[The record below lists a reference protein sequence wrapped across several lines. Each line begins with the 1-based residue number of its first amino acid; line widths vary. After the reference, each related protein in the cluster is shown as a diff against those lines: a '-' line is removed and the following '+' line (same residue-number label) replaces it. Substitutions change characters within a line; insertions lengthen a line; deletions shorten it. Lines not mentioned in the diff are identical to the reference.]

1 MKKNAAPDMRKLAS
15 ADPAAGDR
23 LPYAAYVND
32 HTILTRDGDIIQMIA
47 LEGYP
52 FETADTDTLNQIAS
66 TRDII
71 FRGIAS
77 SQLILYCHVVRRRVV
92 AELALLPQPEGL
104 ARQIDLEWR
113 AQLGER
119 RLFVNDTVLTLVRR
133 PAKGKVGLLE
143 RLSRKM
149 RRMKKPSHEDEA
161 ALNRDLRELDAARVN
176 LMAALGRYG
185 PRALGQYES
194 EDGDLRCTMME
205 HLSSIYNGE
214 SQPVLVPQGDLGHY
228 LPYKRVSFGIDTL
241 ELRGVVP
248 GGSRLGAI
256 ISVKDYPAATVPGM
270 LDNLLRLPHELSL
283 SESFAFVDRQIA
295 DERMALSLRRLRA
308 ASDDT
313 MTLKQGLM
321 AARDDLVAGNASYGE
336 HHMTI
341 HVRAKTLDELDR
353 AVADVQ
359 SALADTGAIAVREDL
374 NLEAAFWAQFPGNA
388 YFIARK
394 AMIST
399 GNLASLMSLHSFPMG
414 NVAGGP
420 WGEPLTV
427 LETTSSTPYF
437 FNLHHGDLGNFTLIG
452 PSGAGKTVV
461 LNFLVAQA
469 QKFAPRTFFF
479 DKDRGAEIF
488 IRSIGGHYDVLR
500 PGVQSGFNPL
510 ALPDT
515 PENRAFLRGWLSL
528 LGAPQA
534 GPLSNE
540 DAAVIADA
548 VDANYEQP
556 AHHRRLRYQVELL
569 SGSIRPTRGDLASRL
584 APWNGAGEHAWLFD
598 NAADRLDLSEAT
610 IGFDMTALLDNPVLR
625 TPAMLYLFHR
635 VDERLDG
642 SPSMIVIDEGW
653 KALDDEIFVRR
664 LKDWMKTVR
673 KRNGVVGFATQ
684 SASDALDSKIA
695 STIIEQAATQMF
707 MPNPKAQASDY
718 IDGFGLTE
726 HEFDLVRGLPD
737 HLRCVLIKQA
747 NMSVVARL
755 DMNNMPEVLTILSGR
770 EKSVRHL
777 DSLRETHGDDPAGWL
792 PQLVEAAQKGPRALW
807 EQHAA

>member
-1 MKKNAAPDMRKLAS
+1 MKKGVQHDVAKLAA

-23 LPYAAYVND
+23 LPFARHLNEQ
-32 HTILTRDGDIIQMIA
+32 TIETRDGDLIQMIA

-52 FETADTDTLNQIAS
+52 FETADTDTLNQIAA
-66 TRDII
+66 TRDIV

-92 AELALLPQPEGL
+92 ADLALAQPEGL
-104 ARQIDLEWR
+104 ARQIDEQWR
-113 AQLGER
+113 RQLGDR
-119 RLFVNDTVLTLVRR
+119 NLFVNDIVLTLMRR

-149 RRMKKPSHEDEA
+149 RGLTKHSAEDHA
-161 ALNRDLRELDAARVN
+161 AQIRDLRELDAARVN
-176 LMAALGRYG
+176 LMASLGRYS
-185 PRALGQYES
+185 PRPLGQYHS
-194 EDGDLRCTMME
+194 GNGDLRCTMME
-205 HLSSIYNGE
+205 HLSAIYNGE
-214 SQPVLVPQGDLGHY
+214 SQPVLVPQGDLGQY
-228 LPYKRVSFGIDTL
+228 LPYKRVSFGMDTL
-241 ELRGVVP
+241 ELRGVVH
-248 GGSRLGAI
+248 GGNRLGAI
-256 ISVKDYPAATVPGM
+256 ISVKDYPATTTPGM
-270 LDNLLRLPHELSL
+270 LDNLLRLPHELTL

-313 MTLKQGLM
+313 ITLKQGLL
-321 AARDDLVAGNASYGE
+321 AARDDLVAGNAAYGE

-341 HVRAKTLDELDR
+341 HVRARTLDELDR

-374 NLEAAFWAQFPGNA
+374 NLEAAFWAQFPGNGN
-388 YFIARK
+388 FIARK

-399 GNLASLMSLHSFPMG
+399 GNLASLMSLHSFPTG

-437 FNLHHGDLGNFTLIG
+437 FNLHNGDLGNFTLIG
-452 PSGAGKTVV
+452 PSGSGKTVV

-488 IRSIGGHYDVLR
+488 IRAIGGHYDVLR
-500 PGVQSGFNPL
+500 PGTQSGFNPL
-510 ALPDT
+510 ALHDT
-515 PENRAFLRGWLSL
+515 PENRAFLRGWLAL
-528 LGAPQA
+528 LGTPAT

-540 DAAVIADA
+540 DAALIADA
-548 VDANYEQP
+548 VDANYDQP
-556 AHHRRLRYQVELL
+556 IAHRRLRYLVELL
-569 SGSIRPTRGDLASRL
+569 SGAIRPTRGDLASRL
-584 APWNGAGEHAWLFD
+584 AAWHSGGEHAWLFD
-598 NAADRLDLSEAT
+598 NATDRLDIDEAT
-610 IGFDMTALLDNPVLR
+610 IGFDMTALLDNRTLR
-625 TPAMLYLFHR
+625 TPAMFYLFHR
-635 VDERLDG
+635 ADERLDG
-642 SPSMIVIDEGW
+642 RPSMIVIDEGW

-673 KRNGVVGFATQ
+673 KRGGVVGFATQ

-707 MPNPKAQASDY
+707 MPNPKAQARDY
-718 IDGFGLTE
+718 VDGFGLTE
-726 HEFDLVRGLPD
+726 HEFELVRGLPD
-737 HLRCVLIKQA
+737 HLRCMLIKQA
-747 NMSVVARL
+747 NISVVARL
-755 DMNNMPEVLTILSGR
+755 DMSGMPEILTILSGR

-777 DSLRETHGDDPAGWL
+777 DTLRAEHGDDPAEWL
-792 PQLVEAAQKGPRALW
+792 PQLIQAAQRGPRALW
-807 EQHAA
+807 ERDAA

>member
-1 MKKNAAPDMRKLAS
+1 
-15 ADPAAGDR
+15 
-23 LPYAAYVND
+23 
-32 HTILTRDGDIIQMIA
+32 MIA

-52 FETADTDTLNQIAS
+52 FETADTDTLNQIAA

-92 AELALLPQPEGL
+92 ADLALRQPEGL
-104 ARQIDLEWR
+104 AQQIDQQWR
-113 AQLGER
+113 QQLAER
-119 RLFVNDTVLTLVRR
+119 NLFVNDIVLTLVRR
-133 PAKGKVGLLE
+133 PAKGKVGWLE
-143 RLSRKM
+143 RLSRTM
-149 RRMKKPSHEDEA
+149 RGLNKHSVEEDA
-161 ALNRDLRELDAARVN
+161 ARIRELRELDAARTN

-185 PRALGQYES
+185 PRALGQYHS
-194 EDGDLRCTMME
+194 STGDLRCTMLE

-214 SQPVLVPQGDLGHY
+214 SQPVLVPQGDLGQY
-228 LPYKRVSFGIDTL
+228 LPYKRVSFGMDTL
-241 ELRGVVP
+241 ELRGAVH
-248 GGSRLGAI
+248 GGNRLGAI

-270 LDNLLRLPHELSL
+270 LDNLLRLPHELTL

-313 MTLKQGLM
+313 ISLKQGLM
-321 AARDDLVAGNASYGE
+321 AARDDLVAGNAAYGE
-336 HHMTI
+336 HHITV
-341 HVRAKTLDELDR
+341 HVRATSLDELDR

-374 NLEAAFWAQFPGNA
+374 NLEAAFWAQFPGNGD
-388 YFIARK
+388 FIARK

-399 GNLASLMSLHSFPMG
+399 GNLASLVSMHSFPVG

-420 WGEPLTV
+420 WGEALTV

-437 FNLHHGDLGNFTLIG
+437 FNLHNGDLGNFTLIG
-452 PSGAGKTVV
+452 PSGSGKTVV

-488 IRSIGGHYDVLR
+488 IRAIGGHYDVLR
-500 PGVQSGFNPL
+500 PGNPSGFNPL
-510 ALPDT
+510 ALDDT
-515 PENRAFLRGWLSL
+515 PANRAFLRGWLSQ
-528 LGAPQA
+528 LGTPNM

-540 DAAVIADA
+540 DAALIADA

-556 AHHRRLRYQVELL
+556 PEHRRLRYLVELL
-569 SGSIRPTRGDLASRL
+569 SGAGRPARGDLASRL
-584 APWNGAGEHAWLFD
+584 APWHSAGEYAWLFD
-598 NAADRLDLSEAT
+598 NARDRLDIGEAT
-610 IGFDMTALLDNPVLR
+610 IGFDMTALLDNPILR

-642 SPSMIVIDEGW
+642 RPSMIVIDEGW
-653 KALDDEIFVRR
+653 KALDDEIFVRQM
-664 LKDWMKTVR
+664 KDWMKTVR

-684 SASDALDSKIA
+684 SAGDALDSKIA
-695 STIIEQAATQMF
+695 STIIEQAATQLF
-707 MPNPKAQASDY
+707 MPNPKAQPGDY
-718 IDGFGLTE
+718 IDGFGLTN
-726 HEFDLVRGLPD
+726 HEFDLVRGLPE

-755 DMNNMPEVLTILSGR
+755 DMSGMPEILTILSGR

-777 DSLRETHGDDPAGWL
+777 DSLRAEHGDDPAEWL
-792 PQLVEAAQKGPRALW
+792 PPLVAAAQKGPRALW
-807 EQHAA
+807 ERDAA

>member
-1 MKKNAAPDMRKLAS
+1 MKKFDAHQISKLAA

-23 LPYAAYVND
+23 LPYARHVND
-32 HTILTRDGDIIQMIA
+32 HTIMTREGDLVQMIA

-52 FETADTDTLNQIAS
+52 FETADSDTLNQIAA
-66 TRDII
+66 TRDIV
-71 FRGIAS
+71 FRSIAS

-92 AELALLPQPEGL
+92 AELALQQPPGM
-104 ARQIDLEWR
+104 ARQIDTAWR
-113 AQLGER
+113 QQLGER
-119 RLFVNDTVLTLVRR
+119 NLFVNDIVLTLVRR

-143 RLSRKM
+143 RLSRQL
-149 RRMKKPSHEDEA
+149 RGLKKHAIEDEA
-161 ALNRDLRELDAARVN
+161 ALNRDLRELDAANVN
-176 LMAALGRYG
+176 LMSALGRYG
-185 PRALGQYES
+185 PRQLGQYETHS
-194 EDGDLRCTMME
+194 GELRCMMME
-205 HLSSIYNGE
+205 HLSSIYNGD

-228 LPYKRVSFGIDTL
+228 LPYKRVSFGMDTL
-241 ELRGVVP
+241 ELRGAVHA
-248 GGSRLGAI
+248 GNRLGAI
-256 ISVKDYPAATVPGM
+256 ISVKDYPAATTPGM
-270 LDNLLRLPHELSL
+270 LDNLLRLPHELTL

-308 ASDDT
+308 ASDET
-313 MTLKQGLM
+313 ITLKQGLM
-321 AARDDLVAGNASYGE
+321 AARDDLVSGNSAYGE
-336 HHMTI
+336 HHMTV

-374 NLEAAFWAQFPGNA
+374 NLEAAFWAQFPGNSD
-388 YFIARK
+388 FIARK

-399 GNLASLMSLHSFPMG
+399 GNLASLMSLHSFPTG
-414 NVAGGP
+414 NAAGGP

-452 PSGAGKTVV
+452 PSGSGKTVV
-461 LNFLVAQA
+461 LNFLIAQA

-488 IRSIGGHYDVLR
+488 IRAIGGHYDVLR
-500 PGVQSGFNPL
+500 PGMPSGFNPL
-510 ALPDT
+510 ALTDT
-515 PENRAFLRGWLSL
+515 PDNRAFLRNWLAL
-528 LGAPQA
+528 LGAPQT

-540 DAAVIADA
+540 DAAIIADA
-548 VDANYEQP
+548 VDANFEQP
-556 AHHRRLRYQVELL
+556 AEHRRLRYLVELL
-569 SGSIRPTRGDLASRL
+569 SGASRPTRGDLASRL
-584 APWNGAGEHAWLFD
+584 APWHSAGEYAWLFD
-598 NAADRLDLSEAT
+598 NAEDRLDIEQAT
-610 IGFDMTALLDNPVLR
+610 IGFDMTALLDTPALR

-635 VDERLDG
+635 ADERLDG
-642 SPSMIVIDEGW
+642 RPSMIVIDEGW

-673 KRNGVVGFATQ
+673 KRGGVVGFATQ

-695 STIIEQAATQMF
+695 STIIEQAATQIF
-707 MPNPKAQASDY
+707 MPNPKAQARDY
-718 IDGFGLTE
+718 VDGFGLTE
-726 HEFDLVRGLPD
+726 HEFELVRGLPD

-755 DMNNMPEVLTILSGR
+755 DMSGMPDVLTILSGR

-777 DSLRETHGDDPAGWL
+777 DTLRAQYGDDPADWL
-792 PQLVEAAQKGPRALW
+792 PLLVDAAQKGPRALW
-807 EQHAA
+807 DRDAA

>member
-1 MKKNAAPDMRKLAS
+1 MKPTDAQQISKLAA

-23 LPYAAYVND
+23 LPYARHVNEQ
-32 HTILTRDGDIIQMIA
+32 TIETRDGNLVQMIA
-47 LEGYP
+47 IDGYP
-52 FETADTDTLNQIAS
+52 FETADTETLNQIAA

-77 SQLILYCHVVRRRVV
+77 SQLVLYCHVVRRRVV
-92 AELALLPQPEGL
+92 ADLALPQPAGM
-104 ARQIDLEWR
+104 ARQIDDEWR
-113 AQLGER
+113 KQLGER
-119 RLFVNDTVLTLVRR
+119 NLFVNDIILTLVRR

-143 RLSRKM
+143 RFSRTLRGLKG
-149 RRMKKPSHEDEA
+149 PSSEDDA
-161 ALNRDLRELDAARVN
+161 AQIRDLRELDSARVN
-176 LMAALGRYG
+176 LTAALGRYG
-185 PRALGQYES
+185 PRPLGQYQS
-194 EDGDLRCTMME
+194 ANGDQRCAMME
-205 HLSSIYNGE
+205 HLSSIYNSE
-214 SQPVLVPQGDLGHY
+214 SQPVTVPQGDLGQY
-228 LPYKRVSFGIDTL
+228 LPYKRVSFGMDTL
-241 ELRGVVP
+241 ELRGAMH
-248 GGSRLGAI
+248 GGNRLGAI
-256 ISVKDYPAATVPGM
+256 ISVKDYPSATVPGM
-270 LDNLLRLPHELSL
+270 LDNLLRLPHELTL

-313 MTLKQGLM
+313 ITLKHGLM
-321 AARDDLVAGNASYGE
+321 AARDDLVAGNAAYGE

-341 HVRAKTLDELDR
+341 HVRAKTLDGLDR

-374 NLEAAFWAQFPGNA
+374 NLEAAFWAQFPGNGE
-388 YFIARK
+388 FIARK
-394 AMIST
+394 ALIST
-399 GNLASLMSLHSFPMG
+399 GNLASLMSLHSFPTG

-437 FNLHHGDLGNFTLIG
+437 FNLHNGDLGNFTLIG
-452 PSGAGKTVV
+452 PSGSGKTVV
-461 LNFLVAQA
+461 LNFLLAQA

-488 IRSIGGHYDVLR
+488 IRAIGGHYDVLR
-500 PGVQSGFNPL
+500 PGTPSGFNPL
-510 ALPDT
+510 ALNDT
-515 PENRAFLRGWLSL
+515 QENRAFLRGWLCL
-528 LGAPQA
+528 LGTPQT
-534 GPLSNE
+534 GSLSNE
-540 DAAVIADA
+540 DAALIADA
-548 VDANYEQP
+548 VDANFDQP
-556 AHHRRLRYQVELL
+556 VEHRRLCYLVELL
-569 SGSIRPTRGDLASRL
+569 SGAIRPARGDLASRL
-584 APWNGAGEHAWLFD
+584 APWHSAGEHAWLFD
-598 NAADRLDLSEAT
+598 NARDRLDINQST
-610 IGFDMTALLDNPVLR
+610 IGFDMTALLDNAALR
-625 TPAMLYLFHR
+625 TPAMFYLFHR

-684 SASDALDSKIA
+684 SAGDALDSKIA

-707 MPNPKAQASDY
+707 MPNPKAQARDY
-718 IDGFGLTE
+718 IEGFGLTE
-726 HEFDLVRGLPD
+726 HEFELVRGLPD

-755 DMNNMPEVLTILSGR
+755 DMSGMPEILTILSGR

-777 DSLRETHGDDPAGWL
+777 DTLRAEHGDDPAEWL
-792 PQLVEAAQKGPRALW
+792 PQLVKAAQKGPRALW
-807 EQHAA
+807 ERDAA

>member
-1 MKKNAAPDMRKLAS
+1 MKKSAQQNVTQLAA

-23 LPYAAYVND
+23 LPFGRHLNEQ
-32 HTILTRDGDIIQMIA
+32 TIETRDGDLVQMIA

-52 FETADTDTLNQIAS
+52 FETADTNTLNQIAAM
-66 TRDII
+66 RDIV

-92 AELALLPQPEGL
+92 ADLALTQPEGM
-104 ARQIDLEWR
+104 ARQIDEQWR
-113 AQLGER
+113 QQLGER
-119 RLFVNDTVLTLVRR
+119 NLFVNDIVLTLVRR

-149 RRMKKPSHEDEA
+149 RGLKKHSAEDDA
-161 ALNRDLRELDAARVN
+161 AQIRDLRELDAARVN
-176 LMAALGRYG
+176 LMASLGRYS
-185 PRALGQYES
+185 PRPLGQYHSHNGE
-194 EDGDLRCTMME
+194 LRCTMME
-205 HLSSIYNGE
+205 HLSAIYNGE
-214 SQPVLVPQGDLGHY
+214 SQPVLVPQGDLGQY
-228 LPYKRVSFGIDTL
+228 LPYKRVSFGMDTL
-241 ELRGVVP
+241 ELRGVVHN
-248 GGSRLGAI
+248 GNRLGAI
-256 ISVKDYPAATVPGM
+256 ISVKDYPAATAPGM
-270 LDNLLRLPHELSL
+270 LDSLLRLPHELTL

-313 MTLKQGLM
+313 ITLKQGLM
-321 AARDDLVAGNASYGE
+321 AARDDLIAGNAAYGE
-336 HHMTI
+336 HHMTV
-341 HVRAKTLDELDR
+341 HVRARTLDDLDR

-374 NLEAAFWAQFPGNA
+374 NLEATFWAQFPGNGD
-388 YFIARK
+388 FIARK

-399 GNLASLMSLHSFPMG
+399 GNLASLMSLHSFPAG

-437 FNLHHGDLGNFTLIG
+437 FNLHNGDLGNFTLIG
-452 PSGAGKTVV
+452 PSGSGKTVV

-488 IRSIGGHYDVLR
+488 IRAIGGHYDVLR
-500 PGVQSGFNPL
+500 PGTQSGFNPL

-515 PENRAFLRGWLSL
+515 QENRAFLRGWLAL
-528 LGAPQA
+528 LGTPAT

-540 DAAVIADA
+540 DAALIADA
-548 VDANYEQP
+548 VDANYDQP
-556 AHHRRLRYQVELL
+556 VEHRRLRYLVELL
-569 SGSIRPTRGDLASRL
+569 SGAIRPTRCDLASRL
-584 APWNGAGEHAWLFD
+584 APWHSAGEHAWLFD
-598 NAADRLDLSEAT
+598 NASDRLDISEAT
-610 IGFDMTALLDNPVLR
+610 IGFDMTALLDNPMLR
-625 TPAMLYLFHR
+625 TPAMFYLFHR

-642 SPSMIVIDEGW
+642 TPSMIVIDEGW
-653 KALDDEIFVRR
+653 KALDDEIFARR

-684 SASDALDSKIA
+684 SAGDALDSKIA

-707 MPNPKAQASDY
+707 MPNPKAQARDY

-726 HEFDLVRGLPD
+726 HEFELVRGLPD

-747 NMSVVARL
+747 NISVVARL
-755 DMNNMPEVLTILSGR
+755 DMSGMPEILTILSGR

-777 DSLRETHGDDPAGWL
+777 DTLRAEHGDDPAEWL

-807 EQHAA
+807 ERDAA

>member
-1 MKKNAAPDMRKLAS
+1 MKKSKPQDTRKLAA

-23 LPYAAYVND
+23 LPYAWHVND
-32 HTILTRDGDIIQMIA
+32 HTVATREGDLVQMVA

-52 FETADTDTLNQIAS
+52 FETADTDTLNQLAS
-66 TRDII
+66 TRDTI

-92 AELALLPQPEGL
+92 ADLSLQQPEGV
-104 ARQIDLEWR
+104 AREIDQKWR
-113 AQLGER
+113 QQLSER
-119 RLFVNDTVLTLVRR
+119 RLFVNDIVLTLVRR

-143 RLSRKM
+143 RLSRKF
-149 RRMKKPSHEDEA
+149 RGLKTASVEDDA
-161 ALNRDLRELDAARVN
+161 ALGRDLRELDAARVN

-185 PRALGQYES
+185 PRQLGQYENNVG
-194 EDGDLRCTMME
+194 EMRCMMME
-205 HLSSIYNGE
+205 HLSALYNGE

-228 LPYKRVSFGIDTL
+228 LPYKRVSFGMDTL
-241 ELRGVVP
+241 ELRGSVHE
-248 GGSRLGAI
+248 GNRLGAI
-256 ISVKDYPAATVPGM
+256 ISIKDYPAATAPGM
-270 LDNLLRLPHELSL
+270 LDNVLRLPHELTL

-295 DERMALSLRRLRA
+295 DERMSMSLRRLRA
-308 ASDDT
+308 ASDET
-313 MTLKQGLM
+313 LTLKQGLM
-321 AARDDLVAGNASYGE
+321 SARDDLAAGNAAYGE

-341 HVRAKTLDELDR
+341 HVRAKTLDALDR

-388 YFIARK
+388 EFIARR

-399 GNLASLMSLHSFPMG
+399 SNLSGLMSLHSFPAG

-452 PSGAGKTVV
+452 PSGSGKTVV

-488 IRSIGGHYDVLR
+488 IRAIGGHYDVLR
-500 PGVQSGFNPL
+500 PGTPSGFNPL
-510 ALPDT
+510 ALSDT
-515 PENRAFLRGWLSL
+515 PENRAFLRSWLSL
-528 LGAPQA
+528 LGAPQQ

-540 DAAVIADA
+540 DAALIADA
-548 VDANYEQP
+548 VDANFDQP
-556 AHHRRLRYQVELL
+556 VEYRRLRYFVELL
-569 SGSIRPTRGDLASRL
+569 SGAIRPQRGDLASRL
-584 APWNGAGEHAWLFD
+584 APWHSAGEYAWLFD
-598 NAADRLDLSEAT
+598 NAQDRLDINEAT
-610 IGFDMTALLDNPVLR
+610 IGFDMTALLDNRVLR

-635 VDERLDG
+635 ADERLDG
-642 SPSMIVIDEGW
+642 RPSMIVIDEGW
-653 KALDDEIFVRR
+653 KALDDEIFARQ

-673 KRNGVVGFATQ
+673 KRGGVVGFATQ
-684 SASDALDSKIA
+684 SAADALDSKIA

-707 MPNPKAQASDY
+707 MPNPKAQARDY
-718 IDGFGLTE
+718 IDGFGLTA
-726 HEFDLVRGLPD
+726 HEFELVRGLPD

-755 DMNNMPEVLTILSGR
+755 DMSGMPEVLTILSGR
-770 EKSVRHL
+770 EKSVRHM
-777 DSLRETHGDDPAGWL
+777 DSLRAEHGDDPAEWL
-792 PQLVEAAQKGPRALW
+792 PQLVNAAKKGPRALW
-807 EQHAA
+807 ERDAA

>member
-1 MKKNAAPDMRKLAS
+1 MKQIAAQDISKLAA

-23 LPYAAYVND
+23 LPYAVHVND
-32 HTILTRDGDIIQMIA
+32 HTIATRDGDLVQMIA

-52 FETADTDTLNQIAS
+52 FETADTDTLNQIAA

-92 AELALLPQPEGL
+92 ADLSLQQPEGM
-104 ARQIDLEWR
+104 ARQIDVAWR
-113 AQLGER
+113 KQLGER
-119 RLFVNDTVLTLVRR
+119 QLFVNDTILTLVRR
-133 PAKGKVGLLE
+133 PAKGKVGFIE

-149 RRMKKPSHEDEA
+149 RGLKKPSSEDA
-161 ALNRDLRELDAARVN
+161 AAQARDLRELDAARVN
-176 LMAALGRYG
+176 LMAALGRYS
-185 PRALGQYES
+185 PRPLGQYQSRSGE
-194 EDGDLRCTMME
+194 LRCTMME

-214 SQPVLVPQGDLGHY
+214 SQPVLVPQGDLGQY
-228 LPYKRVSFGIDTL
+228 LPYKRVSFGMDTL
-241 ELRGVVP
+241 ELRGAVH
-248 GGSRLGAI
+248 GGNRLGAI
-256 ISVKDYPAATVPGM
+256 ISVKDYPAATAPGM
-270 LDNLLRLPHELSL
+270 LDNLLRLPHELTL

-308 ASDDT
+308 ASDET
-313 MTLKQGLM
+313 ITLKQGLM
-321 AARDDLVAGNASYGE
+321 AARDDLAAGNAAYGE
-336 HHMTI
+336 HHITV
-341 HVRAKTLDELDR
+341 HVRGKTLDELDR

-388 YFIARK
+388 DFIARK

-399 GNLASLMSLHSFPMG
+399 GNLAALMSLHSFPAG

-437 FNLHHGDLGNFTLIG
+437 FNLHNGDLGNFTLIG
-452 PSGAGKTVV
+452 PSGSGKTVV

-488 IRSIGGHYDVLR
+488 IRAIGGHYDVLR
-500 PGVQSGFNPL
+500 AGVQSGFNPL
-510 ALPDT
+510 ALSDT
-515 PENRAFLRGWLSL
+515 PANRAFLRSWLAV
-528 LGAPQA
+528 LGAPVQ

-540 DAAVIADA
+540 DAALIADA
-548 VDANYEQP
+548 VDANFEQP
-556 AHHRRLRYQVELL
+556 AEYRRLRYLVELL
-569 SGSIRPTRGDLASRL
+569 SGAIRPTRGDLASRL
-584 APWNGAGEHAWLFD
+584 APWHSAGEHAWLFD
-598 NAADRLDLSEAT
+598 NATDRLDINEAT
-610 IGFDMTALLDNPVLR
+610 IGFDMTELLDNPALR

-635 VDERLDG
+635 ADERLDG
-642 SPSMIVIDEGW
+642 QPSMIVIDEGW
-653 KALDDEIFVRR
+653 KALDDEIFARR

-673 KRNGVVGFATQ
+673 KRGGVVGFATQ
-684 SASDALDSKIA
+684 SAADALDSKIA

-707 MPNPKAQASDY
+707 MPNPKAQAHDY

-726 HEFDLVRGLPD
+726 HEFELVRGLPD

-755 DMNNMPEVLTILSGR
+755 DMSGMPEVLTILSGR
-770 EKSVRHL
+770 EKTVRHM
-777 DSLRETHGDDPAGWL
+777 DSLRAEHGDDPAEWL
-792 PQLVEAAQKGPRALW
+792 PQLVHAAQKGPRALW
-807 EQHAA
+807 ERDAA

>member
-1 MKKNAAPDMRKLAS
+1 MKKAAQQDVAKLAA

-23 LPYAAYVND
+23 LPFARHLNEQ
-32 HTILTRDGDIIQMIA
+32 TIETRDGDLVQMIA

-52 FETADTDTLNQIAS
+52 FETADTDMLNQIAA

-77 SQLILYCHVVRRRVV
+77 SQLILYCHVLRRRVV
-92 AELALLPQPEGL
+92 ADLALQQPDGL
-104 ARQIDLEWR
+104 ARQIDEQWR
-113 AQLGER
+113 DQLAKR
-119 RLFVNDTVLTLVRR
+119 NLFVNDIVLTLVRR
-133 PAKGKVGLLE
+133 PAKGKVGWLE
-143 RLSRKM
+143 RMSRKV
-149 RRMKKPSHEDEA
+149 RGLNKHSAEDDA
-161 ALNRDLRELDAARVN
+161 AIIRDLRELDAARVN

-185 PRALGQYES
+185 PRQMGQYQSVNGE
-194 EDGDLRCTMME
+194 LRCTMLE
-205 HLSSIYNGE
+205 HLSAIYNGE

-241 ELRGVVP
+241 ELRGVVH
-248 GGSRLGAI
+248 GGNRLGAI
-256 ISVKDYPAATVPGM
+256 ISIKDYPAATVPGM
-270 LDNLLRLPHELSL
+270 LDNLLRLPHELTL

-313 MTLKQGLM
+313 ITLKQGLM
-321 AARDDLVAGNASYGE
+321 AARDDLVSGNAAYGE
-336 HHMTI
+336 HHLTV

-388 YFIARK
+388 NFIARK

-399 GNLASLMSLHSFPMG
+399 GNLASLMSLHSFPAG

-437 FNLHHGDLGNFTLIG
+437 FNLHNGDLGNFTLIG
-452 PSGAGKTVV
+452 PSGSGKTVV

-488 IRSIGGHYDVLR
+488 IRAIGGHYDVLR
-500 PGVQSGFNPL
+500 PGTQSGFNPL

-515 PENRAFLRGWLSL
+515 PENRAFLRGWLGL
-528 LGAPQA
+528 LGAPA
-534 GPLSNE
+534 TGPLSNE
-540 DAAVIADA
+540 DAALIADA
-548 VDANYEQP
+548 IDASYDQP
-556 AHHRRLRYQVELL
+556 PEHRRLRYLVELL
-569 SGSIRPTRGDLASRL
+569 SGAIRPTRGDLASRL
-584 APWNGAGEHAWLFD
+584 APWHSAGEHAWLFD
-598 NAADRLDLSEAT
+598 NAQDRLDINEAT
-610 IGFDMTALLDNPVLR
+610 IGFDMTALLDNPILR
-625 TPAMLYLFHR
+625 TPAMFYLFHR
-635 VDERLDG
+635 ADERLDG
-642 SPSMIVIDEGW
+642 RPSMIVIDEGW
-653 KALDDEIFVRR
+653 KALDDDIFVRR

-673 KRNGVVGFATQ
+673 KRGGVVGFATQ
-684 SASDALDSKIA
+684 SAADALDSKIA
-695 STIIEQAATQMF
+695 STIIEQAATQLF
-707 MPNPKAQASDY
+707 MPNPKAQARDY

-726 HEFDLVRGLPD
+726 HEFELVRGLPD

-747 NMSVVARL
+747 NMSVIARL
-755 DMNNMPEVLTILSGR
+755 DMSGMPEILTILSGR
-770 EKSVRHL
+770 EKSVRHM
-777 DSLRETHGDDPAGWL
+777 DTLRAEHGEDPAAWL
-792 PQLVEAAQKGPRALW
+792 PQLVEAAQKGPRSLW
-807 EQHAA
+807 ERDAA

>member
-1 MKKNAAPDMRKLAS
+1 MKKQPATDLRKLAA

-23 LPYAAYVND
+23 LPYARHVND
-32 HTILTRDGDIIQMIA
+32 HSILTRDGDLVQMIA

-52 FETADTDTLNQIAS
+52 FETADTETLNQIAA
-66 TRDII
+66 TRDIV

-77 SQLILYCHVVRRRVV
+77 AQLVMYCHVVRRRVV
-92 AELALLPQPEGL
+92 ADLALPQPEGM
-104 ARQIDLEWR
+104 AREIDAAWR
-113 AQLGER
+113 KQLGER
-119 RLFVNDTVLTLVRR
+119 NLFVNDIVLTLVRR

-143 RLSRKM
+143 RMSRTL
-149 RRMKKPSHEDEA
+149 RGHKKHASEDDA
-161 ALNRDLRELDAARVN
+161 ALIRDLRELDAARVN

-185 PRALGQYES
+185 PRQLGQYES
-194 EDGDLRCTMME
+194 QTGERRCMMME
-205 HLSSIYNGE
+205 HLSALYNGE
-214 SQPVLVPQGDLGHY
+214 SQPVIVPQGDLGHY
-228 LPYKRVSFGIDTL
+228 LPYKRVSFGLDTL
-241 ELRGVVP
+241 ELRGAVHA
-248 GGSRLGAI
+248 GNRLGAI
-256 ISVKDYPAATVPGM
+256 ISVKDYPATTAPGM
-270 LDNLLRLPHELSL
+270 LDNLLRLPHELTL

-308 ASDDT
+308 ASDET
-313 MTLKQGLM
+313 ITLKQGLM
-321 AARDDLVAGNASYGE
+321 AARDDLVSGNAAYGE
-336 HHMTI
+336 HHMTVL
-341 HVRAKTLDELDR
+341 VRAKTLEELDR

-374 NLEAAFWAQFPGNA
+374 NLEAAFWAQLPGNGD
-388 YFIARK
+388 FIARK

-399 GNLASLMSLHSFPMG
+399 GNLASLMSLHSFPAG

-452 PSGAGKTVV
+452 PSGSGKTVV

-488 IRSIGGHYDVLR
+488 IRAIGGHYDVLR
-500 PGVQSGFNPL
+500 PGTPSGFNPL
-510 ALPDT
+510 ALADT
-515 PENRAFLRGWLSL
+515 PENRAFLRSWLGL
-528 LGAPQA
+528 LGAPQT

-540 DAAVIADA
+540 DAALIADA
-548 VDANYEQP
+548 VDANFEQP
-556 AHHRRLRYQVELL
+556 AEFRRLRYLVELL
-569 SGSIRPTRGDLASRL
+569 SGAIRPARGDLASRL
-584 APWNGAGEHAWLFD
+584 APWHSAGEYAWLFD
-598 NAADRLDLSEAT
+598 NAADKLDIAEAT
-610 IGFDMTALLDNPVLR
+610 IGFDMTALLDNPALR

-635 VDERLDG
+635 ADERLDG
-642 SPSMIVIDEGW
+642 RPSMIVIDEGW

-673 KRNGVVGFATQ
+673 KRGGVVGFATQ

-707 MPNPKAQASDY
+707 MPNPKAQARDY
-718 IDGFGLTE
+718 IEGFGLTS
-726 HEFDLVRGLPD
+726 HEFELVRGLPD

-755 DMNNMPEVLTILSGR
+755 DMSGMPEILTILSGR

-777 DSLRETHGDDPAGWL
+777 DTLRAEHGDDPAEWL
-792 PQLVEAAQKGPRALW
+792 PQLVEAAKKGPRALW
-807 EQHAA
+807 ERDAA